1 LPEKTHGPIGSQRV
15 EHDLATKTT
24 TTTMRILM
32 ATSAEQPQKAN
43 KLQRG
48 IKGVRRIEEIGK

>member
-1 LPEKTHGPIGSQRV
+1 
-15 EHDLATKTT
+15 
-24 TTTMRILM
+24 MRILM

>member
-1 LPEKTHGPIGSQRV
+1 
-15 EHDLATKTT
+15 
-24 TTTMRILM
+24 M

-48 IKGVRRIEEIGK
+48 IKGVRRIEEIGKQAVSPPMTLPYPKWY